1 MIPAEIQ
8 SALFS
13 SVQNTRGAASPGVY
27 LPLAGRTDDSFI
39 IRLPGGNQGILPQSR
54 GVITASGVFVSQDNF
69 SFISLFQGAESPA
82 APGSATGLLTPARN
96 DSGQLGM
103 LKQVAA
109 TLAEILAQNGD
120 AEAVSRMEGALNAL
134 SAQLE
139 GLTTAQGV
147 YSAYESFFTELVSLS
162 LLAGGYERLILNEI
176 LHVSEGNPVAE
187 GYIDFAHDYKA
198 VAEIIAVITNH
209 FPSLRRFLNFRK
221 LRTIG
226 TAYIDTTD
234 TVPRLLGKSEI
245 FTHLQA
251 QLVSQYPRLL
261 AFFHPRE
268 LASLLMDHR
277 LVLSMP
283 FFKKLNAALS
293 GYEKGQKDELI
304 TAGLTQLILLSSRE
318 EADSVSFIE
327 NCLKAVFNTVTLE
340 DDLRIISDVLP
351 GLEEEL
357 HTADLLGTMR
367 YYRALLR
374 GIPVYEELF
383 PRSLKEAVFRLGYF
397 DEVSDRMPFD
407 HKNLTLRRTLGHIQ
421 NLSLKGRE
429 SSNTERHDMSRLQY
443 LCSAL
448 EEKLAGYAALS
459 HGRNGYILPPLW
471 QKCGGNIHLVLQE
484 TQNTQKRFFME
495 TVLEKLGKISVTI
508 HYTAKTL
515 ALVAVST
522 ENLQGFRWFS
532 REEKMLVQSLKA
544 RGFPVLNYRVENREK
559 KKNMDNYSECDI
571 LA

>member
-13 SVQNTRGAASPGVY
+13 SVQNTRGAGSPGVY

-39 IRLPGGNQGILPQSR
+39 LRLPGGNQGVLPQTR
-54 GVITASGVFVSQDNF
+54 GVFTASGVFVSQDNF
-69 SFISLFQGAESPA
+69 PFISLFQGEESPA
-82 APGSATGLLTPARN
+82 APRAAAGVLTPSGN
-96 DSGQLGM
+96 DSGQLGI
-103 LKQVAA
+103 LKQVAT
-109 TLAEILAQNGD
+109 TLADALIQNGNAD
-120 AEAVSRMEGALNAL
+120 AVSRMEAALNAL
-134 SAQLE
+134 NAQLE
-139 GLTTAQGV
+139 GLTTVQGV
-147 YSAYESFFTELVSLS
+147 YTAYESFFTELVSLS
-162 LLAGGYERLILNEI
+162 LLAGGYERFILNEI

-187 GYIDFAHDYKA
+187 GYIDFAHDYKS

-209 FPSLRRFLNFRK
+209 FPTLRRFLKFKK

-277 LVLSMP
+277 LVLSRP

-293 GYEKGQKDELI
+293 DYERRQKDELI

-318 EADSVSFIE
+318 EADSIFFIE

-340 DDLRIISDVLP
+340 DDLRIISDVLA

-357 HTADLLGTMR
+357 HTADLLDTMR

-374 GIPVYEELF
+374 GISVYEELF

-397 DEVSDRMPFD
+397 DEVSDRMLFD

-421 NLSLKGRE
+421 KLSLKGGD

-443 LCSAL
+443 MCSAL

-459 HGRNGYILPPLW
+459 HGRNEYILPPLW
-471 QKCGGNIHLVLQE
+471 RKNGGNIHLVLQKP
-484 TQNTQKRFFME
+484 QNTQRRFFME

-508 HYTAKTL
+508 HYTDKTL
-515 ALVAVST
+515 SRVAVST

-532 REEKMLVQSLKA
+532 RQEKQLVQSLEE
-544 RGFPVLNYRVENREK
+544 RGFTVFDFRVENREK